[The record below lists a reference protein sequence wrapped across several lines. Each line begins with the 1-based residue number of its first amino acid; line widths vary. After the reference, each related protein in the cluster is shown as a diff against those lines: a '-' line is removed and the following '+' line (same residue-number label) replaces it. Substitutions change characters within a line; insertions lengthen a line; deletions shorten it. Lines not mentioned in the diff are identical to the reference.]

1 MNHPSNECLNLRWKQ
16 RNSLKY
22 KRQKSDETFRRWD
35 VTHMGILL
43 LSYDKKQLVLVIAT
57 NYAVSTTSIYWDSTP
72 TRKF

>member
-1 MNHPSNECLNLRWKQ
+1 
-16 RNSLKY
+16 
-22 KRQKSDETFRRWD
+22 
-35 VTHMGILL
+35 MGILL